1 MPTVPLEGHI
11 DVYIERV
18 VNVVATGRIFF
29 RVEDQ
34 WCDCTTLPC
43 GLGHGGTESEAE
55 SKPTLLSIFAQAIG
69 PLPPFLLFFWLQRF
83 LPGRRQFYLLPGPGP
98 KECFPR
104 LATAFGTVN
113 RLAPWLKD
121 TRTLCQH
128 AVAGREKGK
137 SWTHGTKDGPSH
149 ISVNLLK

>member
-1 MPTVPLEGHI
+1 MTVQHCPVGW
-11 DVYIERV
+11 DTVGERV
-18 VNVVATGRIFF
+18 RPRI
-29 RVEDQ
+29 
-34 WCDCTTLPC
+34 P
-43 GLGHGGTESEAE
+43 
-55 SKPTLLSIFAQAIG
+55 KPTLLSRFAQAIG

-83 LPGRRQFYLLPGPGP
+83 LPGRRQFYPLPGAGP

-121 TRTLCQH
+121 TKTLCQH

-149 ISVNLLK
+149 ISVNLLKSSLKPKRNMRMPLSPVP